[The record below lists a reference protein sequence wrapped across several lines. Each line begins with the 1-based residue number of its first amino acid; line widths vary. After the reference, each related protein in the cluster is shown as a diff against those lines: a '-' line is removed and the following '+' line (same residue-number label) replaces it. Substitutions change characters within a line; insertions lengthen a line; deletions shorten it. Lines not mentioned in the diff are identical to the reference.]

1 MRKKYILVL
10 TAIILCLIFS
20 LTGCGK
26 KTYQAGTFFSIYSGF
41 APMIGIKADTDKFTM
56 DNVTFDFYC
65 GLYDINNNESLKS
78 QHGLGAGYLNLVF
91 VIYARR
97 AESANFLSAED
108 IDDYRNIDGWYYIK
122 EISEEEASAEKY
134 GYTSSRIRRKKGMN
148 YSINYN
154 GSEKITIPKDV
165 FDTKNNSFE
174 IRLVGYI
181 IDNDNNILRTAR
193 YDGYIDLN
201 YEFLS
206 NDEIKIYYE
215 WAMKIL

>member
-1 MRKKYILVL
+1 MRKRYILVL

-41 APMIGIKADTDKFTM
+41 APMIGIKADTDKFAT

-65 GLYDINNNESLKS
+65 GLYDINNNESLKG
-78 QHGLGAGYLNLVF
+78 QHGLGAKHLNLVF

-108 IDDYRNIDGWYYIK
+108 IDDYRNIDGWYY
-122 EISEEEASAEKY
+122 
-134 GYTSSRIRRKKGMN
+134 
-148 YSINYN
+148 
-154 GSEKITIPKDV
+154 
-165 FDTKNNSFE
+165 
-174 IRLVGYI
+174 
-181 IDNDNNILRTAR
+181 NILRTAK

-215 WAMKIL
+215 WAVKIL

>member
-1 MRKKYILVL
+1 M
-10 TAIILCLIFS
+10 
-20 LTGCGK
+20 
-26 KTYQAGTFFSIYSGF
+26 
-41 APMIGIKADTDKFTM
+41 
-56 DNVTFDFYC
+56 
-65 GLYDINNNESLKS
+65 
-78 QHGLGAGYLNLVF
+78 
-91 VIYARR
+91 
-97 AESANFLSAED
+97 SAED

-134 GYTSSRIRRKKGMN
+134 GYTSDRIRRKKGMN

-181 IDNDNNILRTAR
+181 IDSDNNILRTAR

-206 NDEIKIYYE
+206 KDEIKIYYE
-215 WAMKIL
+215 